1 MLTPSLLARADQ
13 DEQLDDLARVVTNT
27 RHIALA
33 VNDELDLHA
42 RLLVRVRVVSL
53 GKSCRRHP
61 LTGARLPSSTPGQD
75 DIEDD
80 VENTT
85 GRLHIATR
93 KIKTLMKRSRD
104 CKLLLCLMATII
116 ILIAVLVLTVKLAP
130 LG

>member
-1 MLTPSLLARADQ
+1 MRGVSGRRLS
-13 DEQLDDLARVVTNT
+13 
-27 RHIALA
+27 
-33 VNDELDLHA
+33 A
-42 RLLVRVRVVSL
+42 RLL
-53 GKSCRRHP
+53 
-61 LTGARLPSSTPGQD
+61 TAMRLRSSAPGQD

-104 CKLLLCLMATII
+104 CKLLLCLIFTII

>member
-1 MLTPSLLARADQ
+1 M
-13 DEQLDDLARVVTNT
+13 
-27 RHIALA
+27 
-33 VNDELDLHA
+33 
-42 RLLVRVRVVSL
+42 
-53 GKSCRRHP
+53 
-61 LTGARLPSSTPGQD
+61 
-75 DIEDD
+75 
-80 VENTT
+80 ENTT